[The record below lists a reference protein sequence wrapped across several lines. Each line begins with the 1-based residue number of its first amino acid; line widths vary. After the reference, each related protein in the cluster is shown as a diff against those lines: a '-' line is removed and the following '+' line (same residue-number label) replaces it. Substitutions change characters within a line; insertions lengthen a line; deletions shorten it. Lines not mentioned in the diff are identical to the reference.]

1 MGMEGL
7 TMKNRNQ
14 QCADCG
20 STWRR
25 RDFATCQIC
34 QHKKAVKPVLA
45 MIRNINTQI
54 REVV

>member
-1 MGMEGL
+1 MS
-7 TMKNRNQ
+7 KRNQ

-20 STWRR
+20 TTWRK

-45 MIRNINTQI
+45 MIRNRNTRI
-54 REVV
+54 DEHV